1 MRIARFTVEGGEPR
15 IGLVDGMTV
24 TETPT
29 APDAIAVLNDPER
42 YAASG
47 PTHALEAVHLLHPY
61 DPNSIFAVGLNY
73 RSHADE
79 VGDVVPTEP
88 MFFMKPNTAATG
100 PSGPVVRPSTVRQLD
115 YEAELGLVIGKE
127 GTVAGLVVTDDVSA
141 RDFLSDRQFIRM
153 KAPDTF
159 CPFGPWITSI
169 DAVADPYDLAIR
181 TWVDGELRQDSTT
194 KDMVFT
200 FEQVLSALGESVR
213 ARSGDLILTG
223 TPSGVG
229 LAAKP
234 PVWLEPGQ
242 VVRIE
247 IEGLGVI
254 EHRIEDAS

>member
-1 MRIARFTVEGGEPR
+1 MRIARFTVDGGDPR
-15 IGLVDGMTV
+15 IGLVEGTSV
-24 TETPT
+24 AEVPT
-29 APDAIAVLNDPER
+29 APDAIAVLNEPDR
-42 YAASG
+42 YPASG
-47 PTHALEAVHLLHPY
+47 PTHALDAVTLLHPY

-100 PSGPVVRPSTVRQLD
+100 PGGPVVRPATVRQLD
-115 YEAELGLVIGKE
+115 YEAELGLVIGQE

-181 TWVDGELRQDSTT
+181 LWVDGELRQDSTT
-194 KDMVFT
+194 KDMVFS
-200 FEQVLSALGESVR
+200 FDEILSALGESVR
-213 ARSGDLILTG
+213 ARNGDLILTG
-223 TPSGVG
+223 TPAGVG
-229 LAAKP
+229 LAATP
-234 PVWLEPGQ
+234 QVWLEPGQ
-242 VVRIE
+242 TVRVE

-254 EHRIEDAS
+254 EHRVVDA